1 MQWLAEICVRRPVFA
16 LMLVMAMVV
25 AGVAAYQQLG
35 IDRFPKMDLP
45 TVFVFT
51 NYPGASPEE
60 IETEVTQLLEDAVAT
75 VAGID
80 ELRSLSRDG
89 QSMLIITF
97 NLNRDID
104 AASSDV
110 RDAVASVGNR
120 LPPDIDPPVVDK
132 ADMDYSPIMSL
143 AISGNRSSR
152 ELFVLADRA
161 VKNVLESVHGVG
173 EVFISGATDRAIQV
187 NIEARR
193 LAAYQLSIMQVRDA
207 IARQNIDIPAGRVD
221 TGAREL
227 SLRTLGRVQEPGDFL
242 DLVVASSGGT
252 PVRLRDLG
260 DVVDGSKE
268 VRTLARLDGKP
279 AVVVSIQRQSGT
291 NTVEVIEAVKS
302 RFDRCRSL
310 LPDDVQL
317 SVIQDQ
323 SNYIGAAL
331 HEIQGHLIT
340 GSILASVV
348 VLLFMRSWRST
359 LIAAV
364 AIPGS
369 IISTFA
375 VMRFLDFT
383 MNNVTMLALVLM
395 VGVVIDDAIVV
406 LENVFRLMEEKGMP
420 PMQAAIEG
428 TREIGLAVLAT
439 TLSLVIVFLP
449 VSFLS
454 SVTGRM
460 LYEFG
465 MTAVTAIMISML
477 ISFSLTPM
485 MCSRLLRPARQTA
498 SDAPRS
504 RRGFYHLIEVA
515 YVSTLAFSM
524 RHRWL
529 VCVVAIAVIAANVP
543 LYRMVHQ
550 DYVPTN
556 VDESEFEIDI
566 TAREGASLATMDFTT
581 RAVEAQ
587 LEQIPG
593 IEHILARV
601 GGRSMASLN
610 RAEFYIRLKDIES
623 RSFSLARL
631 WRELLNG
638 RPSAAWKGNYSQREV
653 MEQVRARLSSLP
665 ELIVSVRNMTSLR
678 QGAPVDIDFVIEG
691 PDINTLATLSEELRQ
706 RVAKL
711 PGIVDTFTTLRMD
724 KPELRVEI
732 DRERAAALGVEVHE
746 IAETLRIAVGGD
758 ERASRYHDKGA
769 DDTYDVELRL
779 VGIDRGSRDAIN
791 QLYVRTRPQA
801 WANTAASA
809 ALTNP
814 RNPANPAAMREE
826 NPTLSRLD
834 NVVRFLDAES
844 SPRIDRVDRQRMA
857 AVRANLAPGFA
868 LADRIDAFRQEA
880 EAMGLPPGY
889 VTRVSGRGRELER
902 TFQDFMWTFALSFI
916 FMYLVLAAQFE
927 HLIHPLT
934 ILISLPLAVPF
945 GLLSLLLGGETLNLY
960 SALGILV
967 LFGVVKKNSILQ
979 VDHTNQLRAQGLDRT
994 TAILQANR
1002 DRLRPILM
1010 TTISFVAGL
1019 LPLLIA
1025 VGPGAEERR
1034 SIAVLAVG
1042 GQTLS
1047 LLLTLLATP
1056 VIYSIFDDLSGL
1068 FVRRPATPAKSQRIE
1083 PAIPHMAKMPEP
1095 AEALSRTALE
1105 T

>member
-16 LMLVMAMVV
+16 LMLVMAMIV

-51 NYPGASPEE
+51 YYPGAAPEE

-89 QSMLIITF
+89 QSLLIITF

-120 LPPDIDPPVVDK
+120 LPPGIDPPVVDK

-173 EVFISGATDRAIQV
+173 EVFIAGATDRAINV

-207 IARQNIDIPAGRVD
+207 LARQNIDIPAGRVD

-227 SLRTLGRVQEPGDFL
+227 SLRTLGRVQQPGDFL

-268 VRTLARLDGKP
+268 VRTLARLDGQP
-279 AVVVSIQRQSGT
+279 AVIVSIQRQSGT

-310 LPDDVQL
+310 LPDDVEL
-317 SVIQDQ
+317 TVIQDQ
-323 SNYIGAAL
+323 SRYITAAL

-420 PMQAAIEG
+420 PMKAAVEG

-465 MTAVTAIMISML
+465 MTAVAAIMISML

-485 MCSRLLRPARQTA
+485 MCSRLLRPSKQTA
-498 SDAPRS
+498 GDAPRS

-515 YVSTLAFSM
+515 YVGTLAFSM

-529 VCVVAIAVIAANVP
+529 VCLVAIAVIAANVP

-556 VDESEFEIDI
+556 VDESEFEIDV
-566 TAREGASLATMDFTT
+566 TAREGASLATMDSTT
-581 RAVEAQ
+581 RAVEAE
-587 LEQIPG
+587 LEQIRG
-593 IEHILARV
+593 IEHVLVRV
-601 GGRSMASLN
+601 GGRSAATLN
-610 RAEFYIRLKDIES
+610 RADFYVRLNDIEQ
-623 RSFSLARL
+623 RTFSLSRL
-631 WRELLNG
+631 WRELRNG
-638 RPSAAWKGNYSQREV
+638 QPSAAWTGNYSQRQV
-653 MEQVRARLSSLP
+653 MEQVRARLSRLP
-665 ELIVSVRNMTSLR
+665 ELIISVRNMTSLR
-678 QGAPVDIDFVIEG
+678 QGAPVDVDFVIEG
-691 PDINTLATLSEELRQ
+691 PDIDTLAELSEELRQ
-706 RVAKL
+706 RVARL

-758 ERASRYHDKGA
+758 ERVSRYHDKSA

-779 VGIDRGSRDAIN
+779 VGIDRGSRDAIS

-809 ALTNP
+809 ALANP
-814 RNPANPAAMREE
+814 RNPANPAAMRDE

-834 NVVRFLDAES
+834 NVVRFIDAES

-868 LADRIDAFRQEA
+868 LADRIEAFRQEA
-880 EAMGLPPGY
+880 DAMGLPPGY

-902 TFQDFMWTFALSFI
+902 TFKDFMWTFALSFI

-979 VDHTNQLRAQGLDRT
+979 VDHTNQLRAQGIDRT

-1056 VIYSIFDDLSGL
+1056 VIYSIFDDISGM
-1068 FVRRPATPAKSQRIE
+1068 FVRRQPVQAVAHRSE
-1083 PAIPHMAKMPEP
+1083 PAIPQPAKTPQP
-1095 AEALSRTALE
+1095 AEVLGRTALE

>member
-1 MQWLAEICVRRPVFA
+1 VQWLADVCVKRPVFA

-51 NYPGASPEE
+51 HYPGASPEE

-110 RDAVASVGNR
+110 RDAVASVSNR
-120 LPPDIDPPVVDK
+120 LPPDVDPPVVDK
-132 ADMDYSPIMSL
+132 SDMDYSPIMSL
-143 AISGNRSSR
+143 AVSGNRDSR

-173 EVFISGATDRAIQV
+173 EVFISGAMDRAIQV

-207 IARQNIDIPAGRVD
+207 LARQNIDIPAGRVD

-227 SLRTLGRVQEPGDFL
+227 SLRTLGRVQEPNDFL
-242 DLVVASSGGT
+242 DLVVASSHGT

-260 DVVDGSKE
+260 DVVDGTKE
-268 VRTLARLDGKP
+268 MRTLARLDGKP

-302 RFDRCRSL
+302 RLERSRSL
-310 LPDDVQL
+310 LPSDVEL

-323 SNYIGAAL
+323 SRYIEAAL

-420 PMQAAIEG
+420 PMQAAVEG

-465 MTAVTAIMISML
+465 VTAVAAILISML

-485 MCSRLLRPARQTA
+485 MCSRFLRPPKKSAGA
-498 SDAPRS
+498 EPRS
-504 RRGFYHLIEVA
+504 RRGFYHWIEVGYGA
-515 YVSTLAFSM
+515 TLAFSM

-529 VCVVAIAVIAANVP
+529 VCLVVFGVIASNVP

-566 TAREGASLATMDFTT
+566 TAREGASLLTMDGTT
-581 RAVEAQ
+581 RSVEAELKQ
-587 LEQIPG
+587 VPG
-593 IEHILARV
+593 IEHMLVTV
-601 GGRSMASLN
+601 GGRSNATLN
-610 RAEFYIRLKDIES
+610 RAEFYIQLGDIDS
-623 RSFSLARL
+623 RTFSLARL
-631 WRELLNG
+631 WRALWAGN
-638 RPSAAWKGNYSQREV
+638 PSTAWEGNYSQRQV
-653 MEQVRARLSSLP
+653 MEEVRKRLTRLP
-665 ELIVSVRNMTSLR
+665 ELIVSVRNMTSMR

-691 PDINTLATLSEELRQ
+691 PDINMLSKLSEDLRQ

-732 DRERAAALGVEVHE
+732 DRERAAALGVEVQE
-746 IAETLRIAVGGD
+746 IAQTLQIAVGGD

-779 VGIDRGSRDAIN
+779 VGIDRGSRDAIS

-801 WANTAASA
+801 WANSSAGGAITDPHHDSQLAATGEA
-809 ALTNP
+809 
-814 RNPANPAAMREE
+814 

-834 NVVRFLDAES
+834 NVVRFIDAES

-868 LADRIDAFRQEA
+868 LADRIEAFRQEA
-880 EAMGLPPGY
+880 DAMGLPPGY

-927 HLIHPLT
+927 HLVHPLT

-945 GLLSLLLGGETLNLY
+945 GLLSLLLGAETLNLY

-1056 VIYSIFDDLSGL
+1056 VIYSIFDDIATL
-1068 FVRRPATPAKSQRIE
+1068 FSRRQPQSSAPSRVEIAA
-1083 PAIPHMAKMPEP
+1083 PPHISMPQP